1 MADRKNRPRKPLT
14 RNPEETRAGLID
26 AAETEFNAHGFHGTD
41 TNRIARRAGYAPQ
54 TFYRH
59 FADKTAVFIAVYD
72 RWWKDEIAA
81 LGPALER
88 KSTEQSA
95 QRAARIVMGF
105 HVRWRGFRRALRH
118 LALEDPNVR
127 AARIAARMAQMARL
141 RAMSGN
147 GRPQRSDAE
156 LVGALLTIERLCD
169 AAAEG
174 ELADLGLSARA
185 ATALVARAMSELV
198 GLA

>member
-1 MADRKNRPRKPLT
+1 LADRKNRPRKPVT
-14 RNPEETRAGLID
+14 RNPEETLACLID
-26 AAETEFNAHGFHGTD
+26 AAEAEFNAHGFHGTD

-72 RWWKDEIAA
+72 RWWKDEMAA
-81 LGPALER
+81 LGRALER

-105 HVRWRGFRRALRH
+105 HVRWRGFRRSLRH

-127 AARIAARMAQMARL
+127 AARIAARIAQMARL
-141 RAMSGN
+141 RAMPGD

-156 LVGALLTIERLCD
+156 LVGSLLTIERLCD

-174 ELADLGLSARA
+174 ELSDLGLSARA

>member
-1 MADRKNRPRKPLT
+1 LADRKSRPRKPVP

-26 AAETEFNAHGFHGTD
+26 AAEAEFNAHGFHGTD

-81 LGPALER
+81 LGRALER

-105 HVRWRGFRRALRH
+105 HVRWRGFRRSLRH

-127 AARIAARMAQMARL
+127 AARIAARIAQMARL
-141 RAMSGN
+141 RAMPGN
-147 GRPQRSDAE
+147 GRPQSDAE